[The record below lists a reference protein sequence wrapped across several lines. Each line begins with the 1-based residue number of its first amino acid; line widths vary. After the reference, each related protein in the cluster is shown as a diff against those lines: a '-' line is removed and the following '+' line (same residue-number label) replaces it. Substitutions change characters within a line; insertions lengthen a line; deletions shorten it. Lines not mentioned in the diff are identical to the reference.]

1 MYKGNTL
8 TLVSLDN
15 GLVEL
20 CFNNHSESVNKLD
33 LATTKEFAEAIE
45 TLSKQT
51 GIRGLLVSSAKSV
64 FIVGADIG
72 EFSEM
77 FKLSEETFVH
87 RVGKV
92 TDPLN
97 QLEELPFPTL
107 VAINGYALGGGL
119 EVCLAC
125 DYRIIA
131 ASAAI
136 GLPETTLGIIPG
148 WGGTVRLPRLCG
160 VSIALQWTTSGA
172 PQSADKAVAAG
183 AVHEV
188 VEADELREVA
198 LHRLAELANGDRE
211 YRSQRLLKMVGVSET
226 EADIADLAQ
235 QYRTKLEGGKGQH
248 YPAPLLLV
256 DLLERAARLDR
267 DAAQVL
273 ETDSFY
279 HISRTPQARALVG
292 VFLND
297 QYLTKV
303 AKTRVKV
310 FRDDATVI
318 ERNGVIGAGIM
329 GGGIAYQNA
338 IRGYSVLMKDIN
350 QEALDLGM
358 SEACKLLAKGVD
370 RGKLTPINS
379 LNTLAKITPTLTYS
393 GLETCQVIVEAVV
406 ENPAVK
412 KAVLADIESAADEGA
427 ILTSNTSTI
436 SIDLLAEGLQRPE
449 NFCGMHFFNPV
460 NAMPL
465 VEIIRSE
472 SSSEKAVATLCNY
485 ALGLGKKPV
494 VVNDCPGFLVNRTL
508 FAMLFG
514 FEILLR
520 EGADYQ
526 QIDAVMESWGW
537 PMGPAYLIDV
547 IGIDTLN
554 HCYSSMVAGLPE
566 RFSQG
571 GKTLASEAIYAAGRL
586 GQKNALGYYK
596 YALNQRGKPEKH
608 ADEEATAIVASV
620 AAPRKVF
627 SESEIIERIMLP
639 MAMEMSR
646 CLDEGVVASP
656 AEADMA
662 LIYGVGFPRF
672 RGGICRWMDELG
684 LADICA
690 LGDRYA
696 SISTLYQ
703 PTDELRARAAK
714 AECWYS

>member
-8 TLVSLDN
+8 TLVALDN

-77 FKLSEETFVH
+77 FKLSEEAFVQ
-87 RVGKV
+87 RVGEV

-131 ASAAI
+131 ASAAV

-160 VSIALQWTTSGA
+160 VATALQWTTSGA
-172 PQSADKAVAAG
+172 PQGADKALAAG
-183 AVHEV
+183 AAHEV

-198 LHRLAELANGDRE
+198 LTRLAELANGDRE
-211 YRSQRLLKMVGVSET
+211 YRGQRQVKMVGVNET

-235 QYRTKLEGGKGQH
+235 QYRAKLEGGKGQH

-256 DLLERAARLDR
+256 DLLQRAARLDR
-267 DAAQVL
+267 NTAQAL
-273 ETDSFY
+273 ETDGFY
-279 HISRTPQARALVG
+279 RISRTPQARALVG

-297 QYLTKV
+297 QHLTKV
-303 AKTRVKV
+303 AKTRVKA
-310 FRDDATVI
+310 FRDEATVI

-338 IRGYSVLMKDIN
+338 IRGYWVLMKDIN

-370 RGKLTPINS
+370 RGKLTPIKS
-379 LNTLAKITPTLTYS
+379 LNTLAKITPTLTYH

-412 KAVLADIESAADEGA
+412 KAVLADIESAADEDA

-520 EGADYQ
+520 EGADYE

-608 ADEEATAIVASV
+608 ADEDAAAIVASV

-684 LADICA
+684 LADVCA
-690 LGDRYA
+690 LGERYA